1 MSDLTPCIIC
11 EKAVIYYAPLTKTLD
26 SASSIIIDSKY
37 GSNFESHQ
45 YTGIICDD
53 CLDHLIQSNK
63 VLAHP

>member
-1 MSDLTPCIIC
+1 MSSLTPCIIC

-63 VLAHP
+63 VLSNP

>member
-11 EKAVIYYAPLTKTLD
+11 EKAVIYYAPITKTLN
-26 SASSIIIDSKY
+26 SASYIIIDSKY